1 MALTPSLTLILL
13 VIGILALGVYLF
25 AWPLWRRRLA
35 LRQAFPHHWQGILE
49 ELVPLYRRLPP
60 PLQRQLERHV
70 QLFLHEKPIYGC
82 DGLEVTDAIRV
93 AIAGHAC
100 LLIVA
105 RPFSDFD
112 AIRSVLVYPGAYR
125 VTEAVSDGMLE
136 AVEQEVRA
144 GESWEEGRVVLS
156 WDDCLAASRDP
167 DGPHNV
173 VLHEFAHQLDHAGG
187 VTNGA
192 PQLDSDSARRWQA
205 VMSEAYER
213 LTRDYDEEGSGWL
226 DPYGMSHPVEFFAV
240 LTEAFFQQPRT
251 LRQHEPD
258 IYEVLTRFYRISP
271 AEGFRPVD

>member
-1 MALTPSLTLILL
+1 MILMLL

-25 AWPLWRRRLA
+25 AWPQWRRRLA
-35 LRQAFPHHWQGILE
+35 LRQSFPEQWRTVLE
-49 ELVPLYRRLPP
+49 DLVPLYRRLPP
-60 PLQRQLERHV
+60 PLQRQLEHHV
-70 QLFLHEKPIYGC
+70 QLFLTEKPIYGC
-82 DGLEVTDAIRV
+82 DGLEVTDRIRV
-93 AIAGHAC
+93 TIAGHAC

-112 AIRSVLVYPGAYR
+112 NIRSVLVYPGAYWVR
-125 VTEAVSDGMLE
+125 EAVSDGMLE
-136 AVEQEVRA
+136 AQEQEIRA
-144 GESWEEGRVVLS
+144 GESWDEGKVVLS
-156 WDDCLAASRDP
+156 WDDCMAAARDP

-192 PQLDSDSARRWQA
+192 PRLDSTSARRWQA

-213 LTRDYDEEGSGWL
+213 LMRDFDEDEISWL

-240 LTEAFFQQPRT
+240 LSEAFFQQPRT
-251 LRQHEPD
+251 LRRHEPD
-258 IYEVLTRFYRISP
+258 IYDILTRFYRISP